1 MGRVCL
7 ILPVASAFALSAE
20 WVARCRGGLE
30 RAGHAVRVIAVLE
43 GDGPRPSDAA
53 DNDWEWLI
61 SGSRGLSAAAMT
73 GLREAEDL
81 AETLIV
87 LAPDQNYHPD
97 DLARLI
103 EPLMQGR
110 AEIAV
115 ARREGSG
122 VDARGRGLVA
132 AAVGRVARPLVGA
145 SDLFAGLV
153 AISASQAGEV
163 SRAFNPIGSR
173 FTVDLLF
180 RSRGRRVE
188 VPIRVEGP
196 STPVPM
202 HLDDLRHIKRLADD
216 RFGNASRLIQFC
228 AVGASGM
235 VVDLSSYAI
244 FQLIFS
250 KTWLASRTAP
260 LVGGPLDL
268 AAAGALAIALALT
281 WNFSLN
287 RRLTFSYARDGSL
300 VRQFMTY
307 ALSNALGIALSFS
320 LRLYL
325 PVHIGFF
332 HSHRLAAAVVG
343 IVTATGIS
351 FSMSRWL
358 VFRNR
363 TPSTP
368 HPHAPERCAD
378 VVVEGRRADHVGPL
392 TERTLT
398 IPQKQHEPAACH
410 APASVRSF
418 VRSKAIHGGRGEP
431 PCQEAC

>member
-7 ILPVASAFALSAE
+7 ILPLASVSALSAE
-20 WVARCRGGLE
+20 WVSRCRRGLE
-30 RAGHAVRVIAVLE
+30 GAGHTVRIVGVLG
-43 GDGPRPSDAA
+43 GDESRPENPVGGA
-53 DNDWEWLI
+53 WEWL
-61 SGSRGLSAAAMT
+61 SAGSRGLSPAAMT
-73 GLREAEDL
+73 GLREASDH
-81 AETLIV
+81 ADCLIV
-87 LAPDQNYHPD
+87 LDPEQNYHPD
-97 DLARLI
+97 DLPRLI
-103 EPLMQGR
+103 DPLTQGR

-115 ARREGSG
+115 ARRLASG
-122 VDARGRGLVA
+122 PDARRRGLFA
-132 AAVGRVARPLVGA
+132 ALVGKVTRPLVGA

-153 AISASQAGEV
+153 AISASQAIEV
-163 SRAFNPIGSR
+163 ARTFHPVGSR

-180 RSRGRRVE
+180 RSKGRRVE

-196 STPVPM
+196 SSPVPLN
-202 HLDDLRHIKRLADD
+202 LDDLRHIKRLADD

-235 VVDLSSYAI
+235 VVDLSSYAL

-250 KTWLASRTAP
+250 RTRLARETVP

-287 RRLTFSYARDGSL
+287 RRLTFNYARGGSL
-300 VRQFMTY
+300 VRQYLTY

-325 PVHIGFF
+325 PAHFQFF
-332 HSHRLAAAVVG
+332 HNHRLAAAVVG

-358 VFRNR
+358 VFRSR
-363 TPSTP
+363 TAPSSHP
-368 HPHAPERCAD
+368 HPPKDVRAASK
-378 VVVEGRRADHVGPL
+378 VVVGTTSAR
-392 TERTLT
+392 
-398 IPQKQHEPAACH
+398 
-410 APASVRSF
+410 
-418 VRSKAIHGGRGEP
+418 
-431 PCQEAC
+431 